1 VATLAETCKNVV
13 AIKEAGGNA
22 ERVSQIAA
30 ATSESFEI
38 LSGDD
43 SLTLPFMSIGACGVI
58 SVASNL
64 IPGAMTELVAAANA
78 GDWTKALMVHEQ
90 YYPLFNAFLKL
101 DTNPVPI
108 KAALAIRGLIGN
120 ELRLPLIPLDGQK
133 MDHLRGLLTSL
144 NLL

>member
-1 VATLAETCKNVV
+1 
-13 AIKEAGGNA
+13 
-22 ERVSQIAA
+22 
-30 ATSESFEI
+30 
-38 LSGDD
+38 
-43 SLTLPFMSIGACGVI
+43 VI

-133 MDHLRGLLTSL
+133 MDRLRGLLTSL
-144 NLL
+144 NLV